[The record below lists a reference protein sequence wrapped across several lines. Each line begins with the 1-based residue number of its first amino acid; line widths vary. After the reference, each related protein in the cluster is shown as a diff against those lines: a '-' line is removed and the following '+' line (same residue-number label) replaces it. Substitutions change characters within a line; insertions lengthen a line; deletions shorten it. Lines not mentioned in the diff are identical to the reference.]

1 MQLVT
6 LESVMNAVKTLE
18 ANGERASV
26 RKIIDFL
33 GGGSPNTVLKFMNEV
48 KSGAVSFKRAIQ
60 ISDSLITTL
69 CAEIN
74 KHIEAATE
82 EAAKQEE
89 IAQDTLA
96 IVSEQA
102 AEAELRLAEA
112 LQRINALESVISA
125 REAEVAEQVEKLH
138 AEALQRTEALKTCE
152 SALIAERERND
163 SLIAENSALKTQID
177 ALKDKDQQHTR
188 EIETLKGIEKAK
200 IIAETRL
207 EGAEKALQSA
217 LDQLAEAKTEA
228 KEARSDAREA
238 QKAMYKAEKAEE
250 RAKSQLDQLQKAEK
264 EKANTEKEK
273 DVLTGKLFL

>member
-6 LESVMNAVKTLE
+6 LESVMHAVKTLE

-33 GGGSPNTVLKFMNEV
+33 GGGSPNTVLKLLNEV
-48 KSGAVSFKRAIQ
+48 KSGAISFKRTIQ
-60 ISDSLITTL
+60 ISDGLIATL

-125 REAEVAEQVEKLH
+125 REAEIAEQVEKLN
-138 AEALQRTEALKTCE
+138 AKALQRTEALKTCE
-152 SALIAERERND
+152 LALIAERERND
-163 SLIAENSALKTQID
+163 ALIAENSALKTQID
-177 ALKDKDQQHTR
+177 ALKAKDNQQTS
-188 EIETLKGIEKAK
+188 EIEKLRAMEKAK

-238 QKAMYKAEKAEE
+238 QKAMHKAEKAEE
-250 RAKSQLDQLQKAEK
+250 RAKSQLEQLQIQKN
-264 EKANTEKEK
+264 EKATIENEK
-273 DVLTGKLFL
+273 DVLTGNLFP